1 MEGILSIKNLSK
13 SFERSGMKTDALK
26 NASFELKCGEIL
38 GIVGTSGSG
47 KSTLLRLISGL
58 EAPNAGLIRLDGH
71 ELGTKRSIAEKTRY
85 TDDLPGRRCIISSS
99 KDNSELDKRCISK
112 SYGQGCGFGS

>member
-38 GIVGTSGSG
+38 GIVGT
-47 KSTLLRLISGL
+47 IWPD
-58 EAPNAGLIRLDGH
+58 APAGEQL
-71 ELGTKRSIAEKTRY
+71 A
-85 TDDLPGRRCIISSS
+85 
-99 KDNSELDKRCISK
+99 
-112 SYGQGCGFGS
+112 CG